1 MIQFRRLLPEPG
13 TLDLSELCEALT
25 LPADANPERPFTIAV
40 DANPL
45 TRPSLTGTE
54 VYARELA
61 RRLPAAG
68 PELEWVFYA
77 SRPGPAIPGLDLTV
91 LPGNRLWSQTRLP
104 LELWQRR
111 PDLP

>member
-1 MIQFRRLLPEPG
+1 M
-13 TLDLSELCEALT
+13 
-25 LPADANPERPFTIAV
+25 NRPFTIAV

-91 LPGNRLWSQTRLP
+91 LPGNPDAAFATGFRWSSGSAGPTSFS
-104 LELWQRR
+104 R
-111 PDLP
+111 PRMWCHTWRPAGR